1 VSTKH
6 NVPKIECGIPIPQ
19 KRGKGLQPNSVT
31 GILRQL
37 QPMESVLL
45 PQKIT
50 SVARLVGFVKRDT
63 GAQFTCRTVEGG
75 TRIWRLS

>member
-1 VSTKH
+1 MSAKH
-6 NVPKIECGIPIPQ
+6 NVPKIERGIPIPQ
-19 KRGKGLQPNSVT
+19 KGRALQPNSTT
-31 GILRQL
+31 GILRHL